1 MGLGGAP
8 ERPGQEPEGEG
19 PCQGGDRGTGL
30 CSEVQERPAC
40 WGVEGGAWQEWRG
53 HGLEPHSCPTGPVL
67 KGEAE
72 GETAPPKALT
82 ASGSP
87 APGAGVDGKGA

>member
-1 MGLGGAP
+1 MPGWGTGA
-8 ERPGQEPEGEG
+8 Q
-19 PCQGGDRGTGL
+19 GL
-30 CSEVQERPAC
+30 CSEVQARPAC

-53 HGLEPHSCPTGPVL
+53 HGLEPHSLSHSPIL

-82 ASGSP
+82 VSGPP